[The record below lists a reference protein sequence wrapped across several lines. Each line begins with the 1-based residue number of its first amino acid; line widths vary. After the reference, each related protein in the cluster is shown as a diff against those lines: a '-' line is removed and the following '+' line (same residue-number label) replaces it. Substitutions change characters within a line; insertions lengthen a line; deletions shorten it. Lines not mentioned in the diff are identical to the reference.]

1 MNSFNS
7 LQDRRNSS
15 TMPPQIA
22 QQDANLAGL
31 GQPRSQTTNSLYP
44 NWSGAGDDPWTP
56 LSFDSSSTRS
66 QIFGAANFQTS
77 YQEYQNYRS
86 KPLLSECDT
95 NPEDS
100 AYGSRLTHSIGNP
113 STYGE
118 DLDPD
123 IQTLDSQN
131 ADTQLVNSDLESLQ
145 LQCQSATSDSQQ
157 YPDQWTRPRPPAS
170 VATAPVGGERRW
182 YCRECSKTCRTRS
195 ELRKHE
201 LKHSLPWCCN
211 VSGCSRSKGFTSKND
226 LDRHKKTVHNDRTV
240 SGRTFV
246 CNIGG
251 CAKKTKIWPRAD
263 NFRSHLERMHHKTY
277 SANDDLTE
285 YVYRPVLSQGLE
297 GVGGS
302 AMAYLQAQ
310 EQSPGLAHPSTILL
324 FRGHGGDRRASQP
337 QLGISGL
344 SRGTAPISIDRDIP
358 GLAPVRESDE
368 NFIRPDIL
376 SGPVPISLH
385 RWSGP
390 PTSEEDAP
398 GDDITTSESGQHDDA
413 APDDMDGVQKSGTLE
428 TGTSSISD
436 NSSSQRP
443 DIGMIDVDEAQQTPR
458 AVMLPDQTSLDS
470 PNISLVSY
478 EILDKIP
485 KEVIAS
491 YMKKHSTEIRD
502 ETPKPDM
509 SGGKSQG
516 HLHKCQDC
524 DKSFPRLCELK
535 KHQKRHSKPY
545 GCTFLN
551 CNKTFGSKNDWK
563 RHESIQHYQLEVW
576 VCNCTNSSTGELC
589 GKVCHRRESFRN
601 HLTKEHKVS
610 DQREL
615 EEKVDTCRRGRHC
628 DAHFWCGFCQETIE
642 IKEADNTWTK
652 RCDHIDDHFSGRDVP
667 QRDISEWVHEKDLS
681 TSINTPLKDTSE
693 SSSVSSVPDPKASQT
708 LGSQGNSSEDRRDW
722 KDTYMWICCYCS
734 NENSFGHNKV
744 CFDCNRRKCDNCTV
758 HTLPPCTEVCE

>member
-1 MNSFNS
+1 MDSFNS

-15 TMPPQIA
+15 TMSPQIA

-31 GQPRSQTTNSLYP
+31 GQPRSQTTSSIYP

-66 QIFGAANFQTS
+66 QIFGSANFQTS

-95 NPEDS
+95 NPDDS

-145 LQCQSATSDSQQ
+145 LQCQSVVSDSQQ

-182 YCRECSKTCRTRS
+182 SCRECSKTCRTRS

-226 LDRHKKTVHNDRTV
+226 LDRHKRTVHNDRTV
-240 SGRTFV
+240 SGRAFV

-285 YVYRPVLSQGLE
+285 YVYRPVPSQGLE

-337 QLGISGL
+337 QPGISGL
-344 SRGTAPISIDRDIP
+344 SRGPAPISIDRDIT

-376 SGPVPISLH
+376 SGPVTMSQD
-385 RWSGP
+385 RWPGP
-390 PTSEEDAP
+390 PTSGEDAP

-413 APDDMDGVQKSGTLE
+413 APDDMDGVQESETLE
-428 TGTSSISD
+428 METSSVSD
-436 NSSSQRP
+436 NSSSQQP
-443 DIGMIDVDEAQQTPR
+443 DIGMIDADEAQQTPR
-458 AVMLPDQTSLDS
+458 AVILVDQSSLDS
-470 PNISLVSY
+470 PNNSLVSY

-502 ETPKPDM
+502 ETPKPDVP
-509 SGGKSQG
+509 GGKNQA
-516 HLHKCQDC
+516 HVHKCQDC
-524 DKSFPRLCELK
+524 DKPFPRLCELK
-535 KHQKRHSKPY
+535 
-545 GCTFLN
+545 
-551 CNKTFGSKNDWK
+551 
-563 RHESIQHYQLEVW
+563 
-576 VCNCTNSSTGELC
+576 
-589 GKVCHRRESFRN
+589 
-601 HLTKEHKVS
+601 
-610 DQREL
+610 
-615 EEKVDTCRRGRHC
+615 
-628 DAHFWCGFCQETIE
+628 
-642 IKEADNTWTK
+642 
-652 RCDHIDDHFSGRDVP
+652 
-667 QRDISEWVHEKDLS
+667 
-681 TSINTPLKDTSE
+681 
-693 SSSVSSVPDPKASQT
+693 
-708 LGSQGNSSEDRRDW
+708 
-722 KDTYMWICCYCS
+722 
-734 NENSFGHNKV
+734 
-744 CFDCNRRKCDNCTV
+744 
-758 HTLPPCTEVCE
+758 